1 MTEDLKTNI
10 VLYVEAV
17 SPKVATEVAFKKIK
31 EIASFYERDENM
43 ALDVSDFIVGS
54 LKFQTGVIEYL
65 HCTDG
70 EPDRFCEA
78 ISKNKIC
85 F

>member
-1 MTEDLKTNI
+1 MNDDLKKNI
-10 VLYVEAV
+10 TLYVEAV
-17 SPKVATEVAFKKIK
+17 GAMTATDTAFRKLK
-31 EIASFYERDENM
+31 EIAFFYERHENM
-43 ALDVSDFIVGS
+43 ALDTADFIVGS
-54 LKFQTGVIEYL
+54 LKFQTGVIEFL

-70 EPDRFCEA
+70 EPDKFCES